1 MPLYIFFPS
10 GNFRPVFPGSLAGGW
25 RAGGV
30 GEKGRGAA
38 AAKDPVAVRQ
48 ALSGKPP
55 PPEPSLAR
63 RPSPAA
69 SLELEPGGPHALL
82 TGGAALA
89 SSQGKQPSS
98 LPGGC
103 RAGLG
108 GREVPAQHPASLWPP
123 LPSSG
128 LVEGVRLRSKP
139 PTDQGELWQSLWVW
153 YGWDLPWVLHL
164 GLPFAVKGERDCDS
178 YLPMWLMQ

>member
-1 MPLYIFFPS
+1 MPLYYFFPLVTS
-10 GNFRPVFPGSLAGGW
+10 DLFPGSLAGGW

-128 LVEGVRLRSKP
+128 LVEGVRFRSSLP
-139 PTDQGELWQSLWVW
+139 PTRVSYGNPCGSGMGGISRGCFTWGSPSLSREKETVTLT
-153 YGWDLPWVLHL
+153 YPCG
-164 GLPFAVKGERDCDS
+164 
-178 YLPMWLMQ
+178 